1 LLWVLVGR
9 DPECIESVL
18 SSGAIRGEANLIRFF
33 SRNFNLVGYENNSD
47 AAVTTKVDSQLDTIH
62 SQLFWGDEKSFS
74 KTLEDLVKKEEFFG
88 GRGGP
93 NAADLLAFSVL
104 EGKKNS
110 ASIQNW
116 VKKCKAA
123 FA

>member
-1 LLWVLVGR
+1 ML
-9 DPECIESVL
+9 
-18 SSGAIRGEANLIRFF
+18 RFF
-33 SRNFNLVGYENNSD
+33 SRNFNLVGYENDAD
-47 AAVTTKVDSQLDTIH
+47 AAKSALVDSQLDAIH
-62 SQLFWGDEKSFS
+62 SQLFWGDEKSFA

-93 NAADLLAFSVL
+93 NAADLLAFSAL

-110 ASIQNW
+110 QSVQNW
-116 VKKCKAA
+116 LKKCRAA